1 MIGMELGR
9 LDAATGAALI
19 SAGLLPVLIFPAL
32 SLTLLQRRG
41 REEPAA
47 AAAEPAAA
55 PAGMRLEPGM

>member
-1 MIGMELGR
+1 
-9 LDAATGAALI
+9 
-19 SAGLLPVLIFPAL
+19 VLIFPAL